1 MNDRSDF
8 SKRPSLRY
16 GSTTAGGGR
25 QTRAFPRHGERLPKN
40 LSPPFIVG
48 EGVGN
53 AGTDE
58 DFAVTKGTDMRDYRD
73 AKAMAK
79 ALREALATR
88 NTEISHSEALEIVAR
103 QFGADTWNILS
114 AKIEA
119 KPNPAGIEFEQ
130 AVPIVRI
137 FDVPKAQE
145 FYLGFL
151 GFTTDWEHRYG
162 DNFPLYTQVSR
173 GGLRLHL
180 SEHAG
185 DATPGGNMV
194 VYMKGI
200 RAFQKELIAKDY
212 RYMKPGLE
220 DEGTRLEVTVTDP
233 FQNRIRFMEHKD

>member
-1 MNDRSDF
+1 
-8 SKRPSLRY
+8 
-16 GSTTAGGGR
+16 
-25 QTRAFPRHGERLPKN
+25 
-40 LSPPFIVG
+40 
-48 EGVGN
+48 
-53 AGTDE
+53 
-58 DFAVTKGTDMRDYRD
+58 MRDFRD

-79 ALREALATR
+79 AMRETLAAR
-88 NTEISHSEALEIVAR
+88 NIEISHSEALEIVAR
-103 QFGADTWNILS
+103 QFGVETWNILS

-119 KPNPAGIEFEQ
+119 KPVESGIAFEQ

-137 FDVPKAQE
+137 FDVAKAHE

-151 GFTTDWEHRYG
+151 GFSVDWEHRYG

-185 DATPGGNMV
+185 DATPGCNMV

-200 RAFQKELIAKDY
+200 RAFQKELIGKEY

-233 FQNRIRFMEHKD
+233 FQNRIRFMELKD